1 MDELPPE
8 LWAKT
13 FQMLAGE
20 ELWLCRQ
27 VDSRLWRDESACC
40 HRKYSNRD
48 YNSDFK
54 VCRLW
59 RREVDGIV
67 RRGRVG
73 RRHLSCKRLTY
84 HPGDDAMEHRKALRN
99 SLSVMVDKEVLLQ
112 GVDTY
117 TGEDSNTLDETVPV
131 SFKTVEHFLIFRKDS
146 L

>member
-1 MDELPPE
+1 MHV
-8 LWAKT
+8 AT
-13 FQMLAGE
+13 
-20 ELWLCRQ
+20 
-27 VDSRLWRDESACC
+27 ESIAIGIT
-40 HRKYSNRD
+40 
-48 YNSDFK
+48 SDFK

-59 RREVDGIV
+59 RKEVDGIV
-67 RRGRVG
+67 RRGRLG

-117 TGEDSNTLDETVPV
+117 TGEDNNTLDETVPV

>member
-1 MDELPPE
+1 MCV
-8 LWAKT
+8 ATKK
-13 FQMLAGE
+13 
-20 ELWLCRQ
+20 
-27 VDSRLWRDESACC
+27 
-40 HRKYSNRD
+40 HSNRD
-48 YNSDFK
+48 YNSDFQ

-67 RRGRVG
+67 RRGRLG

-117 TGEDSNTLDETVPV
+117 TGEDNNTLDETVPV